1 MIDLEQKLGPMRLRA
16 WGLLVNLAANVV
28 LLYGLA
34 QVIAGR
40 GGWGWL
46 AAGAVVTVICILTLA
61 QPVRG
66 DRPSRIE
73 Q

>member
-16 WGLLVNLAANVV
+16 WGLVVNLLANVV
-28 LLYGLA
+28 LLYGLS

-40 GGWGWL
+40 GGWAWL
-46 AAGAVVTVICILTLA
+46 TAGALGTVLCILTLA

-66 DRPSRIE
+66 NRTSRVE
-73 Q
+73 